1 MDDKEEEEFKEF
13 LKETNARNICKQQVI
28 CKIELVKAL
37 VARGNSLRQ
46 IYNFLNS
53 KGEITFSYAQFT
65 RVYKSLTIGN
75 NKSEKANQKQ
85 PEKPSAKAETK
96 TVSTVKV
103 FDVSPKTISSI
114 DDVISPE
121 EKKRMQEIQK
131 RMLAMAEQKPWQTDT
146 LPELRERRKQ

>member
-28 CKIELVKAL
+28 CKIELIKAL
-37 VARGNSLRQ
+37 VAKGNSLRQ

-75 NKSEKANQKQ
+75 NKSEKVNQKQ
-85 PEKPSAKAETK
+85 PEKPSARAEKEKENK
-96 TVSTVKV
+96 TVPTVKV

-114 DDVISPE
+114 DDVITPE
-121 EKKRMQEIQK
+121 EKQRIKEISD
-131 RMLAMAEQKPWQTDT
+131 RMLNMK
-146 LPELRERRKQ
+146 